1 MQTGSRLSRISDLLE
16 TVGGRIEKV
25 SGTVC
30 VFLYASMFMV
40 AILGVFFRYVM
51 AAPFQWTEELGRYL
65 LIWMA
70 FPTINIAQRN
80 KEHISI
86 LFLVKRMP
94 APLAKAAGYLVDFLI
109 ALFLIALLFYGYRM
123 TMRTITMSSTLH
135 ISMAWIYLSIPV
147 AAFLTLVQL
156 FIGVVRK
163 ICSDPDKASDA
174 VS

>member
-1 MQTGSRLSRISDLLE
+1 MQTRSRHSRISDLFD
-16 TVGGRIEKV
+16 TVGARIEKV
-25 SGTVC
+25 SGAVC
-30 VFLYASMFMV
+30 VFLYASMFIV

-51 AAPFQWTEELGRYL
+51 TAPFQWTEELGRYL

-70 FPTINIAQRN
+70 FPTINIAQRK

-94 APLAKAAGYLVDFLI
+94 APLAKATGYLVDLLV

-156 FIGVVRK
+156 FIDVVRR
-163 ICSDPDKASDA
+163 ICADPEKAPKA

>member
-1 MQTGSRLSRISDLLE
+1 MQTRSRLSRISDLSDN
-16 TVGGRIEKV
+16 VGYRIEKI
-25 SGTVC
+25 SGGIC
-30 VFLYASMFMV
+30 VFLYASMFIV
-40 AILGVFFRYVM
+40 AILGVFFRYIM
-51 AAPFQWTEELGRYL
+51 TAPFQWTEELGRYL

-70 FPTINIAQRN
+70 FPTINIAQRK

-94 APLAKAAGYLVDFLI
+94 APLAKATGYLVDLLI
-109 ALFLIALLFYGYRM
+109 ALFLITLLWYGYRM

-135 ISMAWIYLSIPV
+135 ISMAWIYMSIPV

-156 FIGVVRK
+156 FIDVLRR
-163 ICSDPDKASDA
+163 IFSDLDKAPNA